1 MELEHEAQ
9 VWMKMYEEVLRLL
22 EKNCCLKGKEM
33 ARTENRELEDRI
45 PKLVEEDFSS
55 CIERRK
61 GGQERKR

>member
-9 VWMKMYEEVLRLL
+9 VWMKMYEEALWLL

-45 PKLVEEDFSS
+45 PKLVEEDF
-55 CIERRK
+55 RLV
-61 GGQERKR
+61 